1 MLIET
6 PRTIAFYCSSLSK
19 GGLELNTVRNA
30 ERMQRRGHRVLV
42 LCVQNSPLHQM
53 CGSANVPVVCISR
66 PWKYA
71 DIPSAL
77 RVLDILREHGCRQV
91 VFSLNHDLS
100 LAGRIK
106 RRMPSL
112 SIVYWQQMGLGVNKR
127 DILHTRRYQ
136 SIDAWIA
143 PLHSLRDE
151 VLQRTRVPADRVH
164 VIPLAVDPADLG
176 DSVERSVAGAQFGVP
191 DGCYTIGIIGRF
203 DPAKGQ
209 LLAIQ
214 SMPCIRQALGDV
226 HLLLVG
232 EASVGMEAH
241 AEEIQREI
249 HNLGLTD
256 AVHVHPFLHKPGVFF
271 DAVDLFLMN
280 TRSETF
286 GMVTV
291 EALMRGC
298 PVAGT
303 NSGGTPE
310 ILEGGA
316 WGRLFEPGSIR
327 EICRVVR
334 DAFAHRTDD
343 RKRVEKIATLAA
355 ERYGIEPTCE
365 AFERVL
371 DECAKHQQR

>member
-1 MLIET
+1 
-6 PRTIAFYCSSLSK
+6 LSK
-19 GGLELNTVRNA
+19 GGLELNTMRQA
-30 ERMQRRGHRVLV
+30 ERMQKRGYRVLV
-42 LCVQNSPLHQM
+42 LCLHDSPLHHL
-53 CGSANVPVVCISR
+53 CRGANVPVVCISR

-77 RVLDILREHGCRQV
+77 RVIRILREHGCRQV

-143 PLHSLRDE
+143 PLQSLRNE
-151 VLQRTRVPADRVH
+151 VLQRTRVPTERVH
-164 VIPLAVDPADLG
+164 VIPLAVDSAHLG
-176 DSVERSVAGAQFGVP
+176 ESIERGAARAQFGLP
-191 DGCYTIGIIGRF
+191 EAGFSIGIIGRL

-214 SMPCIRQALGDV
+214 SMPCIREALGDV
-226 HLLLVG
+226 HLVLVG
-232 EASVGMEAH
+232 EASVGMESH
-241 AEEIQREI
+241 AQEIQREI

-271 DAVDLFLMN
+271 DAVDLFLMA

-310 ILEGGA
+310 ILEQGA
-316 WGRLFEPGSIR
+316 WGRLFEPGSQP
-327 EICRVVR
+327 EICRVVQEAFVHR
-334 DAFAHRTDD
+334 DHDRERAQLFAS
-343 RKRVEKIATLAA
+343 LAA
-355 ERYGIEPTCE
+355 ERYGVEQTCA

-371 DECAKHQQR
+371 DECAKHQRG

>member
-1 MLIET
+1 M
-6 PRTIAFYCSSLSK
+6 RQ
-19 GGLELNTVRNA
+19 A
-30 ERMQRRGHRVLV
+30 ERMQKRGYRVLV
-42 LCVQNSPLHQM
+42 LCVEGSPLHQLC
-53 CGSANVPVVCISR
+53 CGTNVPVVCISR

-71 DIPSAL
+71 DITAAL
-77 RVLDILREHGCRQV
+77 RVLRILRDHGCGQV

-112 SIVYWQQMGLGVNKR
+112 TIVYWQQMGLGVNKR

-143 PLHSLRDE
+143 PLQSLRNE
-151 VLQRTRVPADRVH
+151 VLQRTRVPAERLH
-164 VIPLAVDPADLG
+164 VIPIAVDPTDLG
-176 DSVERSVAGAQFGVP
+176 PQVARSVARAKFGLP
-191 DGCYTIGIIGRF
+191 ENSFTIGIIGRL

-214 SMPCIRQALGDV
+214 SMPCIREALVDV

-232 EASVGMEAH
+232 ETSVGMETH
-241 AEEIQREI
+241 AEEIHREI
-249 HNLGLTD
+249 HNLGLD
-256 AVHVHPFLHKPGVFF
+256 AAVHVHPFLHKPGVFF
-271 DAVDLFLMN
+271 DAVDMFLMA

-291 EALMRGC
+291 EALLRGC

-310 ILEGGA
+310 ILEHGA
-316 WGRLFEPGSIR
+316 WGRLFEPDSPG

-334 DAFAHRTDD
+334 DGFVHREDD
-343 RKRVEKIATLAA
+343 RKRAHIIATLAA
-355 ERYGIEPTCE
+355 ERYGVEQTCAE
-365 AFERVL
+365 FESVL
-371 DECAKHQQR
+371 EQCAKQQRR

>member
-1 MLIET
+1 M
-6 PRTIAFYCSSLSK
+6 RQ
-19 GGLELNTVRNA
+19 A
-30 ERMQRRGHRVLV
+30 ERMQKRGYRVLV
-42 LCVQNSPLHQM
+42 LCLHDSPLHHL
-53 CGSANVPVVCISR
+53 CRGANVPVVCISR

-77 RVLDILREHGCRQV
+77 RVIRILREHGCRQV

-143 PLHSLRDE
+143 PLQSLRNE
-151 VLQRTRVPADRVH
+151 VLQRTRVPTERVH
-164 VIPLAVDPADLG
+164 VIPLAVDSAHLG
-176 DSVERSVAGAQFGVP
+176 ESIERGAARAQFGLP
-191 DGCYTIGIIGRF
+191 EAGFSIGIIGRL

-214 SMPCIRQALGDV
+214 SMPCIREALGDV
-226 HLLLVG
+226 HLVLVG
-232 EASVGMEAH
+232 EASVGMESH
-241 AEEIQREI
+241 AQEIQREI

-271 DAVDLFLMN
+271 DAVDLFLMA

-310 ILEGGA
+310 ILEQGA
-316 WGRLFEPGSIR
+316 WGRLFEPSSQP
-327 EICRVVR
+327 EICRVVQ
-334 DAFAHRTDD
+334 DAFVHRDHD
-343 RKRVEKIATLAA
+343 RKRAQLIASLAA
-355 ERYGIEPTCE
+355 ERYGVEQTCA
-365 AFERVL
+365 AFDRVL
-371 DECAKHQQR
+371 DECAKHQRG